1 MTCFGFTSL
10 EGNIRPPFQ
19 GKSFSVDARDGIIYM
34 TVEPYGPTIA
44 HNYQSYTVKQHNMC
58 QIHHISEA
66 KFCG

>member
-1 MTCFGFTSL
+1 M
-10 EGNIRPPFQ
+10 
-19 GKSFSVDARDGIIYM
+19 DARDGIIYM